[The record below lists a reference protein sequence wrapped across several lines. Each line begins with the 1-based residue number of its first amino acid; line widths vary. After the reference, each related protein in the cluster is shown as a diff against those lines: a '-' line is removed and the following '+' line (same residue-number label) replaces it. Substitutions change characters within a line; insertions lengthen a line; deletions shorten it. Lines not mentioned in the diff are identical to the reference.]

1 MNSPLNNAKVG
12 ASTLAAC
19 GYAPVQ
25 WKIALGWMRDAS
37 MSASGRGPHG
47 PLTPPATHK
56 IAEYHL
62 DRYFEMVEAQL
73 SRPAG

>member
-25 WKIALGWMRDAS
+25 WKIALGWMRDAN
-37 MSASGRGPHG
+37 MAASGRESHS
-47 PLTPPATHK
+47 PLTPPSTHK
-56 IAEYHL
+56 IA
-62 DRYFEMVEAQL
+62 
-73 SRPAG
+73 

>member
-25 WKIALGWMRDAS
+25 WKIALSPPTFPTAAVCTHPARRRIVLVS
-37 MSASGRGPHG
+37 M
-47 PLTPPATHK
+47 
-56 IAEYHL
+56 
-62 DRYFEMVEAQL
+62 
-73 SRPAG
+73 